1 MGSDAVRSVAVVVTS
16 IFEPTVALQEIARQC
31 IDKGFQFI
39 VVGDEAS
46 PSSFSLK
53 GCQFHSL
60 TEQIE
65 SDFEF
70 AKLCPVKK
78 YSRKNIGYLLAA
90 CQGAEI
96 ILETDDDNIPY
107 TDFGAL
113 RERCQ
118 SVPQIES
125 KGWINAYRYFTDA
138 LIWPRGLPL
147 DQVNCLVPDFDSL
160 ETHPV
165 DCPIQQGL
173 ADDNPDVDAIYRLI
187 LPLPLKFRKDR
198 RIALGSGSWCPF
210 NSQNTTW
217 WKDAFPLLYLPTYC
231 SFRMTDIWR
240 SLVAQKIAWANGWS
254 ILFHEPTVRQ
264 ERNEHDLMK
273 DFRQE
278 IDGYVRNR
286 ELGNLLENISCKSG
300 VEAIPGNLLRCYEKL
315 ADESFVDKKEIDLLQ
330 AWLLDLDKY

>member
-1 MGSDAVRSVAVVVTS
+1 MA
-16 IFEPTVALQEIARQC
+16 ARQ
-31 IDKGFQFI
+31 G
-39 VVGDEAS
+39 
-46 PSSFSLK
+46 
-53 GCQFHSL
+53 
-60 TEQIE
+60 
-65 SDFEF
+65 
-70 AKLCPVKK
+70 AK
-78 YSRKNIGYLLAA
+78 
-90 CQGAEI
+90 I

-107 TDFGAL
+107 ADFGAS

-118 SVPQIES
+118 SVPQVED
-125 KGWINAYRYFTDA
+125 KGWVNAYKYFTDA

-160 ETHPV
+160 KIQQV

-240 SLVAQKIAWANGWS
+240 SLVAQKIAWANNWS

-273 DFRQE
+273 DFQQE
-278 IDGYVRNR
+278 VDGYLRNY
-286 ELGNLLENISCKSG
+286 ELGSVLESIDCDPGVDKISENLML
-300 VEAIPGNLLRCYEKL
+300 CYQKL
-315 ADESFVDKKEIDLLQ
+315 IDHAFVDKKEMPLLRSWLSDLGQ
-330 AWLLDLDKY
+330 QNSIKP